1 MHKHLIESVRALADA
16 QKRGV
21 RIERVS
27 NLGAGQIFVSKVLL
41 DFPALL
47 AALERAERIESAAF
61 ECGAALSMIARC
73 HCSNGGGFACT
84 KCKAIK
90 ALGAALGK
98 EPQ

>member
-1 MHKHLIESVRALADA
+1 MTENIIQSVRALADA
-16 QKRGV
+16 QKQPDVEKIYFARTKF
-21 RIERVS
+21 ERE
-27 NLGAGQIFVSKVLL
+27 AYKM